1 MRRLGRRHAER
12 AGGSVSVAEAPQR
25 TGVQQPALARCRK
38 MLPPGVA

>member
-12 AGGSVSVAEAPQR
+12 ADASVSVAEAPQR
-25 TGVQQPALARCRK
+25 TGVQQPALARSRK